1 MRKKIT
7 LGKFL
12 FAVLFVT
19 VLVATACSVNLAVE
33 TVRADGSP
41 RSYTEGNVRVT
52 VLAEDLIRFEV
63 KAADGFTDADTLQI
77 TGKGDYKGA
86 DFTVTSEG
94 NYKVID
100 TGTYKAYVRENATS
114 LDGAYVKDAKT
125 RKHVWTYGYV
135 TNSGELPTPANTPEA
150 FAINDCPR
158 VTPPEGGYFSGITD
172 HYASGYKIENNA
184 TDVYVMMVRGDA
196 KKLRSEYV
204 KLTGRT
210 NMLPLSALGLWE
222 SRYYEYTAES
232 AQAVVQQYYDH
243 DFYLDNFVI
252 DTDWRRSSGDLY
264 GVGYDVNTD
273 LFPDIEAF
281 FKKMHDQNLTV
292 MANDHVK
299 MADGAL
305 NAFSPQDVA
314 YRTAGLNS
322 LLEKGLDAWWYDR
335 NWGWGLVSPTN
346 GINRET
352 IGMYVY
358 QAVTEHYYEQ
368 LAKANGDEYAR
379 RAFIMAN
386 VDNIAN
392 GTYSGIQNVMSHRY
406 SMQWTGDISSNGD
419 SLNQEVAN
427 MIKAGMNGIAYE
439 SSDLGGHNGK
449 PNNEQY
455 LRWTQYG
462 ALSPIY
468 RTHSNNNFATGRTP
482 WTYGDYETEITRN
495 YLSMRYHLLPVYYAL
510 SHENYMTG
518 MPIMRSL
525 EFDYPQYEQSKRT
538 DQYLLGENILVAPI
552 TNKADALS
560 SDEFSSLK
568 MSFYGNKDLQG
579 EPAVTKE
586 ITEVDFDWG
595 NGSPAAGVGSDN
607 FSAVIE
613 GKFMPKTG
621 GRCSILSD
629 DGCRVY
635 INGNKV
641 LDHWTASDSDVTE
654 IEYDFVAG
662 RIYDI
667 KIEYYEAT
675 GGAKLRMC
683 HMEGGKR
690 EVFIPDGEWID
701 VWTGNAYEGPRV
713 IEVKHGTSTS
723 PIFVRAGSAI
733 TLAEDMKNTREKDWS
748 NLALDWYP
756 ATEGETSGVLYEDD
770 TTTLAYKDG
779 KYRETAYRASYSD
792 GGKAAKLVIDG
803 AKGEFTGD
811 RAFTSRNWKVRVHVP
826 YGWSA
831 PASFKVNGQTVTAV
845 TCIREKSAVPFS
857 YNGSTPDGDVYEITF
872 SSEISKANTVEVTF
886 DSCEREVRGAEPEFD
901 TFTLDNADMAQSSLD
916 LSGNDTP
923 FYSIAK
929 AANGALSSVTLGDK
943 AGKIAYKGE
952 ALTAADKINFKLRNS
967 SGYAPYGAKTTDGK
981 FTATVKTSGKQKFV
995 VYAGGCKASATLTI
1009 QDSYGNVQTVKAG
1022 SSEGE
1027 FLRAFTISCITDREV
1042 VYTITY
1048 EGAGESVAFYGIA
1061 GAGLKQP
1068 FTLTAIETDRTYGLD
1083 LTSPLYSDYAYYKH
1097 KDGNW
1102 ATGEFTEY
1110 KKPGVENS
1118 GIGALVYE
1126 GGDQKDS
1133 QILPVLDSIPVK
1145 VDGRTSTTR
1154 STIYTYHGTFTQKVK
1169 VNGKGDINVYVGGYC
1184 SKVELTATDGDG
1196 NSQSIVT
1203 GNPGG
1208 NFYRT
1213 IKIGYDVTT
1222 ETEYT
1227 IVYKNAPGYGNA
1239 VYSGVS
1245 IQPEL
1250 DTDFMLDVEMKEVD
1264 ALTDL
1269 TKAGN
1274 LDWYYFNRG
1283 DGNPGF
1289 KPARKN
1295 LPESERYI
1303 GEFKADGS
1311 LSAFWD
1317 YKSTLYFSD
1326 GIRDGVSG
1334 AADITT
1340 WSSALV
1346 KGKESFTVKVDG
1358 KTDYVR
1364 LFLSAWHNCGVLTVK
1379 DGEKTVY
1386 QNIVIHCADDAG
1398 SGYGRYIDVKVDTF
1412 GAEKTLDFTFT
1423 NAYDKGG
1430 CNVAVVA
1437 IAVGSNEEESAS
1449 ACISRSLESY
1459 EGGDAIDALNALDYF
1474 TFTDKVTK
1482 SNASVFG
1489 TVSGSDVISTSLKNY
1504 KEVTVGGNAVSGLS
1518 TAKNGVHVDV
1528 NVKKDQKI
1536 KVTLYLGARK
1546 STAVIIVTDRGGNI
1560 LARESLKG
1568 GSNGA
1573 FAKFSFVVG
1582 SRADQTLRVDVVTTE
1597 RNGNG
1602 TSFVVGGNAVLSDEN
1617 VHDYVIAYEK
1627 PGNCIEDGV
1636 KGYEC
1641 SICGDAYEV
1650 KTGKGEHDYEDKVVA
1665 PTCTE
1670 KGYTEHVCKICGDNY
1685 KDTETDIVAH
1695 EYDIVTT
1702 LPTCEHE
1709 GFDEYYCVNCGKTEI
1724 KNVQPIIDHTP
1735 GNWILDKQPSCVQ
1748 KGSRHKECSMCGKTL
1763 KSEELALSDHIYGNW
1778 RTDKPSTCTEKGSE
1792 KRVCTTCGKEERRDL
1807 ALIAHDYEET
1817 VIAPTCT
1824 KEGCTKHT
1832 CKVCGDTFED
1842 SVTEK
1847 IAHDYEDTV
1856 VPATCTKEGC
1866 TKHTCKVCGD
1876 SYEDN
1881 RTAKLEHTWDEGVIT
1896 LQPTTSKEGK
1906 KTFTC
1911 SVCGETKT
1919 ETVAKLPEK
1928 ENANCGSCK
1937 SSVNADDMPVAIAG
1951 IISLLA
1957 AAAFVLKRGKN
1968 R

>member
-1 MRKKIT
+1 MGKTRG
-7 LGKFL
+7 LGKLLLGFTIAFSLIVAL
-12 FAVLFVT
+12 FSIG
-19 VLVATACSVNLAVE
+19 CSVE
-33 TVRADGSP
+33 TVRAEGTP
-41 RSYTEGNVRVT
+41 RFVIAGNVRVT
-52 VLAEDLIRFEV
+52 VLGSDVIRLEL
-63 KAADGFTDADTLQI
+63 KADDGFTDAETLQI
-77 TGKGDYKGA
+77 AGKSEYKGA
-86 DFTVTSEG
+86 DFTVEKDG
-94 NYKVID
+94 NFCVINTGKYKV
-100 TGTYKAYVRENATS
+100 YVRENAVDLKGS
-114 LDGAYVKDAKT
+114 YIKDSKT
-125 RKHVWTYGYV
+125 RKHVWSYTG
-135 TNSGELPTPANTPEA
+135 TENNSGELPTPSNTPEA

-172 HYASGYKIENNA
+172 DPLSGYKIENEA
-184 TDVYVMMVRGDA
+184 KDIYVILAGGDGE
-196 KKLRSEYV
+196 KLRSEYV

-243 DFYLDNFVI
+243 DFYIDNFVL

-281 FKKMHDQNLTV
+281 FKQMHDQNINV
-292 MANDHVK
+292 IANDHAK
-299 MADGAL
+299 MPDGAT
-305 NAFSPQDVA
+305 NAFSPKEIA
-314 YRTAGLNS
+314 YRSAGLTS

-335 NWGWGLVSPTN
+335 NWTRGGLVSPTS

-358 QAVTEHYYEQ
+358 QSVTEHYFAE
-368 LAKANGDEYAR
+368 LAAAAGEEYAR

-386 VDNIAN
+386 VDNIRH
-392 GTYSGIQNVMSHRY
+392 GSYKGIQNVMSHRY
-406 SMQWTGDISSNGD
+406 SLQWTGDISSNGD

-439 SSDLGGHNGK
+439 SSDLGGHVGK
-449 PNNEQY
+449 PSSGLY

-468 RTHSNNNFATGRTP
+468 RTHSNRDVSIARTP
-482 WTYGDYETEITRN
+482 WAYGDYETEITRN

-518 MPIMRSL
+518 MPMMRSL

-538 DQYLLGENILVAPI
+538 DEYLLGENILVAPM
-552 TNKADALS
+552 TNKVAAAPAN
-560 SDEFSSLK
+560 EFHALK
-568 MSFYGNKDLQG
+568 MSFFNNRNLEG
-579 EPAVTKE
+579 EPVVTTDISK
-586 ITEVDFDWG
+586 IDFDWG
-595 NGSPAAGVGSDN
+595 KGSPAEGVKSDN
-607 FSAVIE
+607 FSAVIS
-613 GKFMPKTG
+613 GKFIPKTN
-621 GRCSILSD
+621 GRYAVLSD

-635 INGNKV
+635 VNGNKV
-641 LDHWTASDSDVTE
+641 LDHWKASNSETVE
-654 IEYDFVAG
+654 IDYDFVAG
-662 RIYDI
+662 KIYDLRV
-667 KIEYYEAT
+667 EYYEGT
-675 GGAKLRMC
+675 GGAKLSFCRVD
-683 HMEGGKR
+683 GNTR
-690 EVFIPDGEWID
+690 DVFLPDGEWID
-701 VWTGNAYEGPRV
+701 VWTGNAYAGPV
-713 IEVKHGTSTS
+713 TVEVNHGSSTS

-756 ATEGETSGVLYEDD
+756 ANEGETSGVLYEDD

-831 PASFKVNGQTVTAV
+831 PKTVKVNGQTVNATYR
-845 TCIREKSAVPFS
+845 IREKSAVPFS

-872 SSEISKANTVEVTF
+872 SSEISKSNTVEVTF
-886 DSCEREVRGAEPEFD
+886 DSCEREVRGAEPAFD
-901 TFTLDNADMAQSSLD
+901 TFTLNNADQTA
-916 LSGNDTP
+916 
-923 FYSIAK
+923 
-929 AANGALSSVTLGDK
+929 SSVDLNANTVPYYAVAKVSDGN
-943 AGKIAYKGE
+943 ISTVAYGEKTGEISFSGE
-952 ALTAADKINFKLRNS
+952 ALTAAEKMSFKLKRS
-967 SGYAPYGAKTTDGK
+967 QDFASYGAATTNGK
-981 FTATVKTSGKQKFV
+981 FTVVVKVNGKDVFNV
-995 VYAGGCKASATLTI
+995 LVGGSKASATLTVK
-1009 QDSYGNVQTVKAG
+1009 DNYGNMQSVNTG
-1022 SSEGE
+1022 SATDE
-1027 FLRAFTISCITDREV
+1027 FLRKFTVGCTHDGEV
-1042 VYTITY
+1042 TYTITY
-1048 EGAGESVAFYGIA
+1048 EGKGENVAFYAVYGDKA
-1061 GAGLKQP
+1061 AEP
-1068 FTLTAIETDRTYGLD
+1068 FTLTEVVTDRTYGLD
-1083 LTSPLYSDYAYYKH
+1083 LTSPLFSDYAYYAH
-1097 KDGNW
+1097 KDGKMN
-1102 ATGEFTEY
+1102 TGVFTEY
-1110 KKPGVENS
+1110 KKPGVKNS
-1118 GIGALVYE
+1118 GIGALVYND
-1126 GGDQKDS
+1126 GGGNYDDK

-1145 VDGRTSTTR
+1145 VDGLTSLTR
-1154 STIYTYHGTFTQKVK
+1154 STIFTRHGSFTQKVK
-1169 VNGKGDINVYVGGYC
+1169 VNGKGVINVYVGGWC

-1203 GNPGG
+1203 GNTGG

-1213 IKIGYDVTT
+1213 IKISYDVTT

-1303 GEFKADGS
+1303 GEFKVDGT

-1340 WSSALV
+1340 WSSALS

-1412 GAEKTLDFTFT
+1412 GAEKTLDFTLS
-1423 NAYDKGG
+1423 NAFDKSG
-1430 CNVAVVA
+1430 CNVAIVA

-1546 STAVIIVTDRGGNI
+1546 STAVIMVTDRGGNI

-1568 GSNGA
+1568 DSNGA

-1597 RNGNG
+1597 RDGNG

-1627 PGNCIEDGV
+1627 AGNCIEDGV

-1641 SICGDAYEV
+1641 SICGDTYEV

-1763 KSEELALSDHIYGNW
+1763 KSEELALTDHIYGNW

-1807 ALIAHDYEET
+1807 ALIAHDYE
-1817 VIAPTCT
+1817 
-1824 KEGCTKHT
+1824 
-1832 CKVCGDTFED
+1832 
-1842 SVTEK
+1842 
-1847 IAHDYEDTV
+1847 DTV

-1881 RTAKLEHTWDEGVIT
+1881 RTGKLEHTWDEGVIT

-1937 SSVNADDMPVAIAG
+1937 SSVNAEDMPVAIAG
-1951 IISLLA
+1951 IVSLLA